1 MEKEIQ
7 VGDWGV
13 AWPRLWSFCFP
24 KSYSTGLF
32 KRTRSPCPW
41 FGGSWQITGFKIDS
55 WNFQN
60 LFGLSFHET
69 SQNFCQTIYIFIF
82 SKGGPFAKIQKNLS
96 WTFLLELYTQICTPQ
111 PKSCYLG
118 VGHKTAFIFC
128 SLWKCFFLSSR
139 EQLHSTGWYIRGY
152 CSSSIFVTAFLLLF
166 FLVKLHKFKRSFLYY
181 YLQQW
186 LPASCLNSVSRKYG
200 TKGNSRLES

>member
-128 SLWKCFFLSSR
+128 SLWKCFF
-139 EQLHSTGWYIRGY
+139 
-152 CSSSIFVTAFLLLF
+152 FV
-166 FLVKLHKFKRSFLYY
+166 
-181 YLQQW
+181 
-186 LPASCLNSVSRKYG
+186 
-200 TKGNSRLES
+200 